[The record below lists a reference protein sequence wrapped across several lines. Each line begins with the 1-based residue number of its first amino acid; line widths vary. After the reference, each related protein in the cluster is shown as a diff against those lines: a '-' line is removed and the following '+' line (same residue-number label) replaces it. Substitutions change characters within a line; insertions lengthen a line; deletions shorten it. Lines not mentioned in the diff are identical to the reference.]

1 MVENKR
7 LAMTLEVAK
16 AIQEQRDDWRRS
28 VVSRTHRGEPANA
41 NHAERRPGTKTQ
53 RAFTAQDIR
62 AVVEE
67 VCSGKKPKPTFAPR
81 KPSPALTA
89 H

>member
-7 LAMTLEVAK
+7 LAMALEVAK

-81 KPSPALTA
+81 KPTPALTA